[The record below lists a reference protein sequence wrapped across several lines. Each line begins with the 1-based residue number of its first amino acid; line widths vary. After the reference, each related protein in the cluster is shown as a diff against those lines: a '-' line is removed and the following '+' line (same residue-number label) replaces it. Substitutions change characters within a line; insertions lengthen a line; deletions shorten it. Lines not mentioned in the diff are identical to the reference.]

1 MKERPSNGTIE
12 FIVVKHRLRVKR
24 QRWLPIP
31 LLLAALAA
39 VVTAAG
45 QSSGQEVE
53 RIIEFIDSGRH
64 QRAVA
69 AAQEVIDRDP
79 RIAMA
84 HALQGY
90 ALESLGRIAAA
101 ESAYGRAIELD
112 ESILLPRLRLGILH
126 GEKHEFSQCIAL
138 LEPLLQRIKADPEA
152 LFYLSRSYFESGRGE
167 EGLRIAGEIQSN
179 HPGDGRALLSLAS
192 LLMSKGYWK
201 RAEPLLRLPEVIQA
215 DSYSAS
221 HGLGV
226 TLFQLGRP
234 EEAVR
239 ALDRASALNPASE
252 KTRMALVM
260 ALLKTDERPRAEKIL
275 RSVLAL
281 NPIHAHAC
289 FLLGQLLLE
298 QGRHDESVR
307 FLRKAAELAPGKPE
321 YSFELVEAYHLKGD
335 ARAAVDHA
343 RLLVRRFPD
352 HPGSYLNL
360 AAGLKLD
367 GEFDRAKPLLEQSLK
382 LAAVVESPANRDL
395 WAQAAFHLAS
405 ILRREGSFRKAIEL
419 LNQVV
424 RERPEP
430 AALLELS
437 QCHIRNGDPEKA
449 LPLLEQ
455 AMGLD
460 RANPEPRFVHAAALL
475 KLGRIEEAG
484 KGFELFERLQRA
496 RRDRKNRPV
505 IRK

>member
-1 MKERPSNGTIE
+1 M
-12 FIVVKHRLRVKR
+12 VMKHRPLVKR
-24 QRWLPIP
+24 QRRLPIP
-31 LLLAALAA
+31 FLLAYLA
-39 VVTAAG
+39 VIVTASG

-53 RIIEFIDSGRH
+53 RIIDLIDSGRH
-64 QRAVA
+64 QLAVA

-79 RIAMA
+79 RLAMA

-90 ALESLGRIAAA
+90 ALESLGRIAPA

-126 GEKHEFSQCIAL
+126 GKQRKFGLCIAL
-138 LEPLLQRIKADPEA
+138 LEPVLQRIQEDPEA
-152 LFYLSRSYFESGRGE
+152 LFYLSRSYLETGRGDD
-167 EGLRIAGEIQSN
+167 GVRIAGEIQAN
-179 HPGDGRALLSLAS
+179 HAKDGRVLLSLAS
-192 LLMSKGYWK
+192 LLMSKGYWE
-201 RAEPLLRLPEVIQA
+201 RAEHLLRLPEVIQA
-215 DSYSAS
+215 DPYSAN

-226 TLFQLGRP
+226 TLFQLGRS

-239 ALDRASALNPASE
+239 ALDRASAFNPGSE
-252 KTRMALVM
+252 KTRMALAI
-260 ALLKTDERPRAEKIL
+260 ALLKLDERPRAEKIL
-275 RSVLAL
+275 RSLLTL
-281 NPIHAHAC
+281 NPIHAHAS
-289 FLLGQLLLE
+289 FLLGQLLLA
-298 QGRHDESVR
+298 QGRHEESLR

-360 AAGLKLD
+360 ATGLKLD
-367 GEFDRAKPLLEQSLK
+367 GDFAGAKPLLEQSLK

-419 LNQVV
+419 LNHVV
-424 RERPEP
+424 KERPEP

-437 QCHIRNGDPEKA
+437 QCHIRNGDPEQA

-455 AMGLD
+455 AMSLD
-460 RANPEPRFVHAAALL
+460 RGNPEPRFVHATALL

-484 KGFELFERLQRA
+484 RGFELFERLQKS
-496 RRDRKNRPV
+496 RRDEKNRPV
-505 IRK
+505 TRR